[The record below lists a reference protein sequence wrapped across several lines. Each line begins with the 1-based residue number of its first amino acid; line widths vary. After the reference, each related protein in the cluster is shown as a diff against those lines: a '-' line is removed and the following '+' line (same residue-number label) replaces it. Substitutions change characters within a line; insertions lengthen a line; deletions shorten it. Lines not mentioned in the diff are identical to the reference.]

1 MKSTQS
7 QQPCIVVVE
16 DLLRRCTNYSKK
28 ISVLKRDSAGL
39 TFCFGLLKQTDMKK
53 ALWLVA
59 AGIGVGLL
67 LAPRK
72 GSETWRR
79 IVDGL
84 DDLKNYFL
92 DDVDKLKESGK
103 DAIQKGRRE
112 VTEALNEGNRAVSEA
127 VQEW

>member
-1 MKSTQS
+1 
-7 QQPCIVVVE
+7 
-16 DLLRRCTNYSKK
+16 
-28 ISVLKRDSAGL
+28 
-39 TFCFGLLKQTDMKK
+39 MKK
-53 ALWLVA
+53 VLLLVA

-67 LAPRK
+67 MAPRK

-92 DDVDKLKESGK
+92 DDVDNLKESGK
-103 DAIQKGRRE
+103 DAIQKGKRE
-112 VTEALNEGNRAVSEA
+112 VTEALNEGNRTVSEA